1 MCNPVAIGL
10 MVAGTA
16 LQVNAQ
22 NRRQAAMKDASEDA
36 QNAEMLR
43 QQGLS
48 KEREQSLDPAMQN
61 STRASQ
67 DAALAD
73 AAAKREASYEGDTT
87 LPGDAGTAGYQAPS
101 AAASYGQP
109 KIIQEENDKQR
120 SAADA
125 DVRSIGDARARL
137 QSYGDVGL
145 GNSMINQRAGDQ
157 INMLGGFSRMSAS
170 LLPSEIQ
177 AAMASKAGV
186 GKNQELL
193 GTALQLYGG
202 AGAPGVGGAAAGGF
216 GSYGATM
223 GGSANAGSTIGGYSG
238 NLSGFTPVAGAA
250 GEAAADAAAPSLLG
264 GLYANGQGYF
274 LPAAQ
279 QSRYA
284 TAGKGVGS
292 LLAARR

>member
-1 MCNPVAIGL
+1 M
-10 MVAGTA
+10 
-16 LQVNAQ
+16 
-22 NRRQAAMKDASEDA
+22 
-36 QNAEMLR
+36 
-43 QQGLS
+43 
-48 KEREQSLDPAMQN
+48 
-61 STRASQ
+61 
-67 DAALAD
+67 
-73 AAAKREASYEGDTT
+73 
-87 LPGDAGTAGYQAPS
+87 
-101 AAASYGQP
+101 
-109 KIIQEENDKQR
+109 
-120 SAADA
+120 
-125 DVRSIGDARARL
+125 RSIGDARARL

-177 AAMASKAGV
+177 AAMASKAGT
-186 GKNQELL
+186 GRNQELL

-202 AGAPGVGGAAAGGF
+202 SGMAGGGAGGF
-216 GSYGATM
+216 GSYGSAM
-223 GGSANAGSTIGGYSG
+223 GGSSNAGATVGGYSG
-238 NLSGFTPVAGAA
+238 NLSGFTPAAGAA

-274 LPAAQ
+274 MPAAQ